1 MPRILVVGS
10 GTAGTAAVEECA
22 RQGADATVID
32 RLDEPEPPW
41 ASWPDLVGLE
51 GQSRTVSS
59 TLDQEPPSASILGTE
74 VVAVREGEVVASN
87 GSHFRADSVV
97 IAAGS
102 RFEPPTAQGIRK
114 LGSFVLDSAARYE
127 EFGSASAS
135 ADRILICGEGARGLQ
150 VAERLS
156 ARGARPSLMVSSW
169 QRGRPSPP
177 VFDVVSDAARAKGI
191 GLRPGWVG
199 RVVGLARVEA
209 VIAGGDVLPCDALA
223 FIPRR
228 VPVPIRL
235 AASPG
240 RSGGVLVDRYL
251 RAKVPRVFAAGGCA
265 ELDRSLPPGATLV
278 DEPRLSG
285 RAAGA
290 NSAGGDISVGLLRTW
305 SLSVFGLRWSRV
317 GPDALTCESLG
328 MDVREV
334 GRRWSGSSACSLVY
348 ERGTGRVIG
357 AEVIEPADFTSLS
370 LGSSASGTATLRS
383 LAYGHP
389 GSSDISVVSDT
400 ARLGLKSWSRC

>member
-1 MPRILVVGS
+1 MSRVLVVGG
-10 GTAGTAAVEECA
+10 GTAGAAAAEECA
-22 RQGADATVID
+22 TQGIDATVID

-41 ASWPDLVGLE
+41 TSWPDLMGLE

-59 TLDQEPPSASILGTE
+59 PLHQARPSASIFGTE
-74 VVAVREGEVVASN
+74 VVAVRKGEVVTSN
-87 GSHFRADSVV
+87 GSRFRADSVV

-102 RFEPPTAQGIRK
+102 SFEPPTAQGIRK
-114 LGSFVLDSAARYE
+114 HGSFVLDSAARYE

-156 ARGARPSLMVSSW
+156 ARGARPSLMVSCW
-169 QRGRPSPP
+169 QRGGPSSP
-177 VFDVVSDAARAKGI
+177 VLGVVSDAAHARGI
-191 GLRPGWVG
+191 CLGPGTVS
-199 RVVGLARVEA
+199 RVVGFARTEA
-209 VIAGGDVLPCDALA
+209 VIARGDVVPCDVLA

-228 VPVPIRL
+228 VPVAIRL
-235 AASPG
+235 AAPPG

-251 RAKVPRVFAAGGCA
+251 RARAPGVFAAGGCA
-265 ELDRSLPPGATLV
+265 ELDGSLPPRATLV

-285 RAAGA
+285 RTAGA
-290 NSAGGDISVGLLRTW
+290 NSAGGNISIGSVRSW
-305 SLSVFGLRWSRV
+305 SLSVLGLRWSRT
-317 GPDALTCESLG
+317 GPDAPTCESLG

-334 GRRWSGSSACSLVY
+334 GRRWSGCSACSLVY

-357 AEVIEPADFTSLS
+357 AEVIEPADSPTGG
-370 LGSSASGTATLRS
+370 LGSSASGSATLRS
-383 LAYGHP
+383 LAYAHP

-400 ARLGLKSWSRC
+400 ARLGLASWSGC